1 MYLAHPGRSGHVGP
15 QSLTSVLID
24 CLRGLT
30 GTRTGAGPTHCDT
43 SQPSSPG
50 SPGVCLQHFFSLLPV
65 PASSK
70 PLGLLKPWESEGGR
84 QERPGLVKV
93 SALPFHCGSIEPT
106 FALWFMELTSPPL
119 ASHIFKL
126 GWTSFWAPTCCAW
139 EPNNYDMVGRVP
151 AEGPGQP
158 GSRRPAGRSILGS
171 GTSLM
176 ARLIL
181 IPERSRCGNDRLEVD
196 GMCVLKDR
204 LELARRREDMLVT
217 RGDGPDLSSS
227 V

>member
-1 MYLAHPGRSGHVGP
+1 MRTHRHQDRGWTHSLCHVSAQFSWESGG
-15 QSLTSVLID
+15 
-24 CLRGLT
+24 
-30 GTRTGAGPTHCDT
+30 
-43 SQPSSPG
+43 
-50 SPGVCLQHFFSLLPV
+50 LLPAFLLP
-65 PASSK
+65 PACPSILQT
-70 PLGLLKPWESEGGR
+70 PGFAQALGVRWGR

-93 SALPFHCGSIEPT
+93 SDLPFHCGSIEPT

-171 GTSLM
+171 ETSLM

-181 IPERSRCGNDRLEVD
+181 IPERWRCGNGRPEVD